1 MTPRSRIILDRGLR
15 QLCRFTKGTTMTM
28 LLTPR
33 AHSHDGDETLDERVL
48 IFLRAT
54 AYKFGTITRGV
65 DVDDPCE
72 VYSALCRLHEAGEV
86 KLAFL
91 PDGQPVYSAVK

>member
-1 MTPRSRIILDRGLR
+1 M
-15 QLCRFTKGTTMTM
+15 TMT
-28 LLTPR
+28 LTPK
-33 AHSHDGDETLDERVL
+33 AHAHDGDETLDERVL

-65 DVDDPCE
+65 NEDDDPCE
-72 VYSALCRLHEAGEV
+72 VYSALCRLHEAGEI